1 MGVLKRSEEDNIR
14 MKGISLF
21 ASVACLFALLSG
33 CSRTPED
40 SEQAEQAMTT
50 KDPWVEE
57 VLASMSLEDKVGE
70 MTQLTLD
77 MILEGPPYG
86 AIEPHH
92 IDTALLR
99 KVIVDLRVGSILN
112 CGGHTYPREF
122 WHSTIKSIQDMAME
136 TKGIPV
142 LYGIDAIHGVNYTDS
157 ATLFPQQIGLA
168 ATWEPQLAY
177 DLARVSAYETRA
189 SSIPWNF
196 SPVLDIARDPRWPRF
211 WETFGEDPTLA
222 SAMGVAV
229 VEGYQGDDVAGAN
242 NVAACMK
249 HFVGYSQTLSGKDR
263 TQAWIPERQLR
274 QYFLPSFEAAIDAGA
289 KTIMV
294 NSGELNGVPVH
305 TSSWLLTD
313 VLRGELGFEG
323 LAVTDWEDIKYL
335 VSRHRVAKDY
345 KEAIKMSIDAGI
357 DMSMVPVDYDFPV
370 LLKEL
375 VEEGKISEARI
386 DESVRRILK
395 VKKELGLFD
404 NPYPK
409 LYSHSDFSSEESRL
423 LSLEAAKK
431 SITLLKNEDVLP
443 LVPSANVYVDGPN
456 ADQLIALNGGWSHTW
471 QGMDPQYNT
480 PGKQTVKEVMP
491 GGSANSE
498 YIVLCLGEL
507 PYTEKVGDVEDISL
521 PEEQVALV
529 KSYATKGK
537 KIIAV
542 LLEGRPRIISE
553 IEPLCDAIIMAY
565 LPGDEGAEAIRQI
578 IYGEFNPEGRLP
590 FTYPRF
596 ASSHTTYDHKHTDR
610 LDPKFGWDA
619 VNPQYEFGHGLSYTE
634 YTYENLRISS
644 EAVSFGDVLKVEVDV
659 TNVGDRAGAETVMLF
674 TSDSVATITPSVKV
688 LRQFEKIALEPN
700 QTVTVSFDLEM
711 SELAFVGRDNSWIV
725 EPGDF
730 IVRVGGLN
738 QAFNLT
744 GEEAISISN

>member
-1 MGVLKRSEEDNIR
+1 
-14 MKGISLF
+14 
-21 ASVACLFALLSG
+21 
-33 CSRTPED
+33 
-40 SEQAEQAMTT
+40 
-50 KDPWVEE
+50 
-57 VLASMSLEDKVGE
+57 
-70 MTQLTLD
+70 
-77 MILEGPPYG
+77 
-86 AIEPHH
+86 
-92 IDTALLR
+92 
-99 KVIVDLRVGSILN
+99 
-112 CGGHTYPREF
+112 
-122 WHSTIKSIQDMAME
+122 
-136 TKGIPV
+136 
-142 LYGIDAIHGVNYTDS
+142 
-157 ATLFPQQIGLA
+157 
-168 ATWEPQLAY
+168 
-177 DLARVSAYETRA
+177 
-189 SSIPWNF
+189 
-196 SPVLDIARDPRWPRF
+196 
-211 WETFGEDPTLA
+211 
-222 SAMGVAV
+222 
-229 VEGYQGDDVAGAN
+229 
-242 NVAACMK
+242 MK